1 MACLIATHPLHVC
14 TVRAV
19 AQFVGK
25 EDKYDGV
32 LGAIVA
38 IYKEDGILGKPSLIT
53 SAVYLTDDDLT
64 IMFSVFFWL
73 TKKIVK
79 LFMVTI
85 W

>member
-38 IYKEDGILGKPSLIT
+38 IYKEDGILGKPILSGT
-53 SAVYLTDDDLT
+53 VYTGRN
-64 IMFSVFFWL
+64 SEPWQARQSNSGVAC
-73 TKKIVK
+73 V
-79 LFMVTI
+79 VTEFLQV
-85 W
+85 

>member
-38 IYKEDGILGKPSLIT
+38 IYREDGILGKPGQLEP
-53 SAVYLTDDDLT
+53 A
-64 IMFSVFFWL
+64 
-73 TKKIVK
+73 
-79 LFMVTI
+79 
-85 W
+85 